1 MRHQLQRL
9 IFAACVIG
17 TLNSCAGYRL
27 GVSKPTALAKVKNI
41 HVPMFSNQS
50 FHPRAEA
57 LATSAVVNAFTTDG
71 TYRITS
77 LDEADAVLEGRVASI
92 HYTQLV
98 GNRLDTALP
107 EQLGNSVTLG
117 WELKDARDR
126 GKVLMV
132 GSSVGTSQL
141 FVTSNL
147 QTSRN
152 NALPEAV
159 ERAGE
164 KMVSQLSSSY

>member
-1 MRHQLQRL
+1 MRHHLHLL
-9 IFAACVIG
+9 IVAAFASLA
-17 TLNSCAGYRL
+17 LSSCAGYRL
-27 GVSKPTALAKVKNI
+27 GVNKPVALAKVKNI

-57 LATSAVVNAFTTDG
+57 LATSAVINAFTTDG
-71 TYRITS
+71 TYRITG

-92 HYTQLV
+92 SYSQLV

-107 EQLGNSVTLG
+107 EQLTNAVTLN
-117 WELKDARDR
+117 WELKDSRDR
-126 GKVLMV
+126 GKVLMA

-164 KMVSQLSSSY
+164 VMVSRLSSSY

>member
-17 TLNSCAGYRL
+17 TFNSCAGYRL

-50 FHPRAEA
+50 F
-57 LATSAVVNAFTTDG
+57 TTDG

-92 HYTQLV
+92 QYTQLV

-107 EQLGNSVTLG
+107 EQLRNAVTLG

-126 GKVLMV
+126 SKVLMA

>member
-17 TLNSCAGYRL
+17 TFNSCAGYRL

-92 HYTQLV
+92 QYTQLV

-107 EQLGNSVTLG
+107 EQLRNAVTLG

-126 GKVLMV
+126 SKVLMA

>member
-1 MRHQLQRL
+1 
-9 IFAACVIG
+9 
-17 TLNSCAGYRL
+17 
-27 GVSKPTALAKVKNI
+27 
-41 HVPMFSNQS
+41 
-50 FHPRAEA
+50 

-92 HYTQLV
+92 QYLQLV
-98 GNRLDTALP
+98 GNRLDTSLP
-107 EQLGNSVTLG
+107 EQLRNAVTLG

-126 GKVLMV
+126 SKVLMA

>member
-9 IFAACVIG
+9 IFAACAVG
-17 TLNSCAGYRL
+17 AFSSCAGYRL
-27 GVSKPTALAKVKNI
+27 GVSKPPAMVKVKNI

-71 TYRITS
+71 TYSITS
-77 LDEADAVLEGRVASI
+77 LDKADAVLEGRVASI
-92 HYTQLV
+92 QYTQLV

-126 GKVLMV
+126 GKVLMA

>member
-17 TLNSCAGYRL
+17 TFNSCAGYRL
-27 GVSKPTALAKVKNI
+27 GVSKPAALAKVKNI

-92 HYTQLV
+92 QYSQLV

-107 EQLGNSVTLG
+107 EQLSNAVTLG

-126 GKVLMV
+126 SKVLMA

>member
-1 MRHQLQRL
+1 MRPQLQRL
-9 IFAACVIG
+9 IFAACAIG
-17 TLNSCAGYRL
+17 AFNSCAGYRL

-92 HYTQLV
+92 QYTQLV

-117 WELKDARDR
+117 WQLKDARDR
-126 GKVLMV
+126 GKLLMA

>member
-1 MRHQLQRL
+1 MRQQVQRL
-9 IFAACVIG
+9 ILAIFFIG
-17 TLNSCAGYRL
+17 ALGSCAGYRL
-27 GVSKPTALAKVKNI
+27 GVNKPVAMTKVKNI
-41 HVPMFSNQS
+41 HVPMFANQS

-71 TYRITS
+71 TYRITA

-92 HYTQLV
+92 DYSQLV

-107 EQLGNSVTLG
+107 EQLRNSVTLG

-126 GKVLMV
+126 SRVLMA

-164 KMVSQLSSSY
+164 KIVSLLSNSY

>member
-1 MRHQLQRL
+1 MRHFFHLL
-9 IFAACVIG
+9 IVTAFASVV
-17 TLNSCAGYRL
+17 LSSCAGYRL
-27 GVSKPTALAKVKNI
+27 GVNKPAALAGVKNI

-71 TYRITS
+71 TYRITG
-77 LDEADAVLEGRVASI
+77 LDEADAVLEGRVTSI
-92 HYTQLV
+92 EYTQLV

-107 EQLGNSVTLG
+107 EQLRNSVTLN
-117 WELKDARDR
+117 WELKDSRDR
-126 GKVLMV
+126 GKVLMA

-164 KMVSQLSSSY
+164 VMVSRLSSSY

>member
-1 MRHQLQRL
+1 
-9 IFAACVIG
+9 V
-17 TLNSCAGYRL
+17 
-27 GVSKPTALAKVKNI
+27 LAD
-41 HVPMFSNQS
+41 
-50 FHPRAEA
+50 E
-57 LATSAVVNAFTTDG
+57 ATSYSYQDG

-92 HYTQLV
+92 QYSQLV

-107 EQLGNSVTLG
+107 EQLSNAVTLG

-126 GKVLMV
+126 SKVLMA

>member
-1 MRHQLQRL
+1 MRHYFQLL
-9 IFAACVIG
+9 FFAVFAIG
-17 TLNSCAGYRL
+17 AFSSCAGYRL
-27 GVSKPTALAKVKNI
+27 GVNKPPALTKVKKI

-92 HYTQLV
+92 QYSQLV

-107 EQLGNSVTLG
+107 EQLRNSVTLG
-117 WELKDARDR
+117 WELKDSRDR
-126 GKVLMV
+126 GKVLMA

-164 KMVSQLSSSY
+164 TMVSQLSNSY